1 MVETTEQIMHRLIA
15 RQAVAEIQV
24 RADGGSVQFQAVFH
38 KEGDRD
44 GDRGVWCKVAGAPSA
59 LIDRLIKSA
68 GPVLVKI
75 EDGRW
80 ELSFVSSLLL
90 RQKTLLAG
98 ERVLVGWPGVINTKE
113 LRQSPRER
121 VAHPAPVAAALIK
134 GGKEAFPGLGLPL
147 QVWDISIHGA
157 CLICPAGFGLRLNR
171 GDQLEIRL
179 AFRGA
184 EHRVAA
190 RHCRTETL
198 PSGHQRLGVE
208 FLPGA
213 VPEALA
219 SQLQDLVDQIRGDH
233 ERKSIEKTMVKGT
246 W

>member
-1 MVETTEQIMHRLIA
+1 MTETTEQIMRRLIA
-15 RQAVAEIQV
+15 RQATSVIHI
-24 RADGGSVQFQAVFH
+24 RADGGNAQFQAVFH
-38 KEGDRD
+38 KEGERE
-44 GDRGVWCKVAGAPSA
+44 GDRGIWARTSGAPSA
-59 LIDRLIKSA
+59 LIDRVIKSA
-68 GPVLVKI
+68 APILVKI

-80 ELSFVSSLLL
+80 ELSFLSSLLL
-90 RQKTLLAG
+90 RQKSLIGG

-121 VAHPAPVAAALIK
+121 VAHPSPITAALIK
-134 GGKEAFPGLGLPL
+134 GGKETFPGLGLPL

-157 CLICPAGFGLRLNR
+157 CLISPAGFGLRLNR
-171 GDQLEIRL
+171 GDLMEVRF
-179 AFRGA
+179 ACGGA

-190 RHCRTETL
+190 RYCRTEML
-198 PSGHQRLGVE
+198 PSGHQRFGIE
-208 FLPGA
+208 FLPGS

-219 SQLQDLVDQIRGDH
+219 SQLNSLVQQIRGDR